1 MFYRLLTDIF
11 DKGSELYQLRQ
22 RAAVTTPLPDLS
34 NRKVDHLISPEQKAD
49 PDEFYAPT
57 YEVPDIPFRRTL
69 RLPFLDIHDGA
80 FRSAL
85 DSPFPE
91 NNTVYAKHFRVS
103 RNGAGGPTILMI
115 HGWKMDDY
123 AYFDWWCW
131 RFAAWGLNSMLIDMP
146 YHIRRTPK
154 GSFSGQL
161 LLTEDTLWNLA
172 TLRQSF
178 ADTQLAAN
186 WLRAQG
192 AGPLG
197 TFGVSYGAFIAGIY
211 ACRADNSDFAILGMP
226 PMDTVDVLKKT
237 ELGEQWR
244 KIDARGGVSMLSDPL
259 VPPIFNLSAA
269 RPRVPNSNI
278 FIAMGI
284 YDKLVEPDSIHE
296 TARLWGGLPWLREY
310 PTGHIN
316 TFALNFAFIEDV
328 RRFLKKEIL

>member
-1 MFYRLLTDIF
+1 MFYRLLTEIF

-22 RAAVTTPLPDLS
+22 RAAVTAPMPDLS
-34 NRKVDHLISPEQKAD
+34 NRKVEHLVSTEQKAD
-49 PDEFYAPT
+49 PEKFYAPVH
-57 YEVPDIPFRRTL
+57 EVPDIPFRRTL
-69 RLPFLDIHDGA
+69 GLPFLEIYDGT
-80 FRSAL
+80 FKSAL

-91 NNTVYAKHFRVS
+91 NNIVYAKHFRVAG
-103 RNGAGGPTILMI
+103 NGAGGPTVLMI

-197 TFGVSYGAFIAGIY
+197 TFGVSYGAFIAGVY

-237 ELGEQWR
+237 ELGEQWK
-244 KIDARGGVSMLSDPL
+244 KIDARGGVSMLSDPH

-269 RPRVPNSNI
+269 RPRVPNKNI

-284 YDKLVEPDSIHE
+284 YDKLVEPDTVRE

-328 RRFLKKEIL
+328 RKFLKKEIL